1 MAKKKTKK
9 ISDVD
14 FSALKGL
21 GDQISGITNSLE
33 EQLKPL
39 MDLTNLESEIEKLKN
54 SYKTASDVV
63 KEATENKE
71 EETPYPDKEGET
83 CMHDNAWYSNC
94 SECDAFDMVD
104 IMLDAVATTPNDEE
118 LGKKIR
124 DFASQIIEMSELNDY
139 PYNIEF
145 SGDKTK
151 KEMDDMQLNLFEDNK
166 EQLNLFDLTDDP
178 ATKDRKRWGG

>member
-1 MAKKKTKK
+1 MAKKKKK
-9 ISDVD
+9 TEFDIS
-14 FSALKGL
+14 SLKGL
-21 GDQISGITNSLE
+21 GDQITNITSTLE

-54 SYKTASDVV
+54 ATAN
-63 KEATENKE
+63 KPNPTQPKE
-71 EETPYPDKEGET
+71 EDPYPDKEGET

-104 IMLDAVATTPNDEE
+104 VMLDAVATTPNDEE

-145 SGDKTK
+145 GGSKTK
-151 KEMDDMQLNLFEDNK
+151 EEMDDM
-166 EQLNLFDLTDDP
+166 QLNLFDLTDDP